1 MDLLKCS
8 VFILVCT
15 LAGAGAMAGPR
26 VQCSLNPISGTEWI
40 PREVSI
46 HFSDDFSVAEI
57 EDLAF
62 VVPVVAKVERHSATS
77 YAMNWA
83 LPRLAVAG
91 NAGMPGP
98 RFRAVLNTSNL
109 KMSIQ
114 AVRKGQDGVPPRGS
128 GHCKV
133 DQGLPLLAQNEG

>member
-8 VFILVCT
+8 FLILVFT

-26 VQCSLNPISGTEWI
+26 VQCSLKPISGTAWI
-40 PREVSI
+40 PREVSF
-46 HFSDDFSVAEI
+46 HFSDDFSLAEI

-62 VVPVVAKVERHSATS
+62 AVPVAARVERHSATS
-77 YAMNWA
+77 YALNWA

-114 AVRKGQDGVPPRGS
+114 AVRKGKDGVLPRGS

-133 DQGLPLLAQNEG
+133 DQDLPLLAQNEG